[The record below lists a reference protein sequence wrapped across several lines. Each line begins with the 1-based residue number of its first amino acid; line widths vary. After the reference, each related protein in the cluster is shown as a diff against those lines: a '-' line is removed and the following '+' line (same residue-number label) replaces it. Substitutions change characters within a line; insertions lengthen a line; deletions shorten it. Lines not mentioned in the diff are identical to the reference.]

1 MNRKSQIAV
10 ISLNRTHSLV
20 YVLCDLLPGIQSLRL
35 RRYGGFHPDADS
47 FSGSL
52 HPKINLIDQSDDGR
66 VVSAIRP
73 TNRKTKVSLVTLDRA
88 HAHSEIS
95 CDFFPC
101 AEDSARLLDQDD
113 AHVLTL
119 CLLLCNVARSEC
131 EILVME
137 DVRYG
142 PDKSKSQLI
151 TAAFAAWEA
160 VAANKNCL
168 MCLAMPAVMNDL
180 VNTSLWHARSG
191 RIFDRGIG

>member
-35 RRYGGFHPDADS
+35 RRYGSFQPDTDS
-47 FSGSL
+47 FPSGL
-52 HPKINLIDQSDDGR
+52 QPEINLINQSDHR
-66 VVSAIRP
+66 SAIPAIRP
-73 TNRKTKVSLVTLDRA
+73 TNRESEPLFVALDSAYTL
-88 HAHSEIS
+88 SKIGG
-95 CDFFPC
+95 DFLPR
-101 AEDSARLLDQDD
+101 AEDSALLFDQND

-119 CLLLCNVARSEC
+119 WPLLCNVARSEC

-142 PDKSKSQLI
+142 PDESKSQVI
-151 TAAFAAWEA
+151 TATFTAWEA

-168 MCLAMPAVMNDL
+168 MCLAVLAMMNDL
-180 VNTSLWHARSG
+180 VNASLWHARSG
-191 RIFDRGIG
+191 RILDRGVA